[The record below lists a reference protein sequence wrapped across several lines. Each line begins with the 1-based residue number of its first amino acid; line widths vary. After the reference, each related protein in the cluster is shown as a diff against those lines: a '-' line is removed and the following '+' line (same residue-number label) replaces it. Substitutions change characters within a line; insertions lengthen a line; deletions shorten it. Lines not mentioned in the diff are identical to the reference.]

1 MKLRYVSLA
10 VSLFLAGCSSAIG
23 PETAPLITGM
33 YSFAEYTTATA
44 SDIQPLGTATVTATD
59 DSHVSILVKGT
70 SGKTKISYSYTNVS
84 VNGPGP
90 DAYTLLYK
98 GKSIGEAGNDGLNR
112 YLTLTPATSI
122 ILKAIEY

>member
-1 MKLRYVSLA
+1 MKLRYIFLAASLSLA
-10 VSLFLAGCSSAIG
+10 SCATAIG
-23 PETAPLITGM
+23 PETAPYITGS

-44 SDIQPLGTATVTATD
+44 SDIQPIGTAVITATD

-70 SGKTKISYSYTNVS
+70 SGKTRISYSYSNVS

-90 DAYTLLYK
+90 DMYTLLYK
-98 GKSIGEAGNDGLNR
+98 GKPIGEAGNDGLNR
-112 YLTLTPATSI
+112 YLTLTPTSSI

>member
-1 MKLRYVSLA
+1 MNFRYILFVSN
-10 VSLFLAGCSSAIG
+10 LFLAGCSSSIG
-23 PETAPLITGM
+23 PETAPLITGS
-33 YSFAEYTTATA
+33 YLFAEYTTAITL
-44 SDIQPLGTATVTATD
+44 DTQPTGTATVTATD

-90 DAYTLLYK
+90 DAYSLVYR

-112 YLTLTPATSI
+112 YLTLNPTASTM
-122 ILKAIEY
+122 LKAIEY